1 MRIPKVWRT
10 TALAVAVV
18 IGGCSYDVEV
28 GDATLDPDLTP
39 TADYDGLREA
49 PGLDWYELSQGWN
62 SELRRAYWFT
72 PQGSALVPYDWF
84 LHLEMP
90 ERNCKGEPD
99 PSLNPGDWTLFRD
112 AGHMRS
118 LGYIPAPSDPVWNPD
133 GLPIGFAKSPTADGD
148 FMGPTCSAC
157 HSNLMVLN
165 GRKVLVE
172 GAPTLADLQGLNVG
186 LAKALCSMDPA
197 KVRSKA
203 SNREAAMAD
212 AEAQFK
218 RFAERV
224 LEEGYTEEKAQAL
237 LKRVRKQTKKI
248 QVRNA
253 RNYTKPFPP
262 YGKGRLDALGAI
274 LNEVAV
280 TAARAAV
287 NSYPANAPVSYPFLW
302 GTPQSDVVQWNGAV
316 DNQSFGFGPLGRNV
330 GEVVGV
336 YGHVEVFLTEEGEE
350 FEERLKLEEEQ
361 RRERAL
367 QRGEE
372 EEVPVD
378 QEPQGLTAPLVEMK
392 RGAQLGGFESSV
404 MVANLGSIERWI
416 SMLRSPKWPEDVLGR
431 LDPAKVERGREIY
444 MGKGAK
450 RVKCVGCH
458 RLVARADQDKAYQS
472 TMVRVPD
479 IGTDPAAANNFLL
492 ESRPRFQTPWITG
505 RFEGMKK
512 GVLSGDRYGKTFL
525 YRGEALTTVV
535 VGVILGDLFFDGL
548 SGAYRSRSVSEAT
561 EVINPV
567 DKLFRYK
574 ARPLTGIWATA
585 PYLHN
590 GSVASLAQLL
600 TLEEDRDPTFCV
612 GNREFDPQNVGF
624 VSEMDGNGMCKDDQ
638 YKSTLLDTSG
648 FGASNSGHSSDR
660 QGVKLRPEDKEALI
674 EFLKTL

>member
-1 MRIPKVWRT
+1 MRIAKVWRS
-10 TALAVAVV
+10 TALAVAVFF
-18 IGGCSYDVEV
+18 GGCSYDVEV
-28 GDATLDPDLTP
+28 GDETLEPDLTP
-39 TADYDGLREA
+39 TADYDGLRKV

-72 PQGSALVPYDWF
+72 PQGSALVPYEWF

-99 PSLNPGDWTLFRD
+99 PLLNAGGWTLFRD
-112 AGHMRS
+112 AGHLSS
-118 LGYIPAPSDPVWNPD
+118 LGYIPAPSDPIWNPD

-157 HSNLMVLN
+157 HNNLMVLN

-172 GAPTLADLQGLNVG
+172 GAPTLSDLQGLNEG
-186 LAKALCSMDPA
+186 LANALCSMDHE
-197 KVRSKA
+197 KVRSGA
-203 SNREAAMAD
+203 TNRDANIAD
-212 AEAQFK
+212 AKAQFT
-218 RFAERV
+218 RFAKAV
-224 LEEGYTEEKAQAL
+224 LKDGYSTANADIL
-237 LKRVRKQTKKI
+237 LDRVRRQTKKI
-248 QVRNA
+248 QIRNA
-253 RNYTKPFPP
+253 RNYSQRTDEFPP

-280 TAARAAV
+280 TAAQAPR

-316 DNQSFGFGPLGRNV
+316 DNQSSGFGPLGRNV

-336 YGHVEVFLTEEGEE
+336 YGHVAVSPTETGEAFLKATEEKSRNLLG
-350 FEERLKLEEEQ
+350 
-361 RRERAL
+361 
-367 QRGEE
+367 
-372 EEVPVD
+372 P
-378 QEPQGLTAPLVEMK
+378 PLVE
-392 RGAQLGGFESSV
+392 RAQGPQLGGFESSV
-404 MVANLGSIERWI
+404 MMANLGAIERWI

-458 RLVARADQDKAYQS
+458 RLVAREDQDKAYQS
-472 TMVRVPD
+472 TMVRVND
-479 IGTDPAAANNFLL
+479 IGTDPATANNFLL
-492 ESRPRFQTPWITG
+492 ESHPKFQAPWITG
-505 RFEGMKK
+505 QFEGMKK
-512 GVLSGDRYGKTFL
+512 SVLSGDRYGKTFL
-525 YRGEALTTVV
+525 YRGEALSTVV

-548 SGAYRSRSVSEAT
+548 DGAYRSRSVSKAT
-561 EVINPV
+561 KVINPA

-600 TLEEDRDPTFCV
+600 TPENERDPTFCV
-612 GNREFDPQNVGF
+612 GNREFDPKNVGF
-624 VSEMDGNGMCKDDQ
+624 VSEMDGNGKCKDDQ
-638 YKSTLLDTSG
+638 YKSTLLDTSK
-648 FGASNSGHSSDR
+648 FGASNQGHSSLR
-660 QGVKLRPEDKEALI
+660 QGVRLSREDKEALI